1 MSIWN
6 FFICVLLQS
15 FGFGFH
21 FYVYFR
27 VWHHGRKEPGL
38 PSASTSV
45 LNHGHDRKPEGE
57 PSFIINDLLS
67 STMYFLWLSVFIIS
81 SLGWS
86 LSPVRGGVMINLLQL
101 FMAEEEK
108 VKVERLIWK
117 RKAFL
122 EMFIYSLTSLSLT
135 LYVVFVSFVHVLNPL
150 LNLSR
155 SGGPR
160 RLWGCSWTSRGPMQT
175 LGSTLITRVTSYL
188 CYFFQVLPRRWCEW
202 KRYLNQV
209 LIILIYIPS
218 YMFYTWNI
226 LILTSTLPFSMVQV
240 D

>member
-1 MSIWN
+1 MQTLDDPPHFKIWPYL
-6 FFICVLLQS
+6 IS
-15 FGFGFH
+15 FSFLFLKI
-21 FYVYFR
+21 FPRCYIPIFD
-27 VWHHGRKEPGL
+27 GL
-38 PSASTSV
+38 V
-45 LNHGHDRKPEGE
+45 
-57 PSFIINDLLS
+57 
-67 STMYFLWLSVFIIS
+67 
-81 SLGWS
+81 
-86 LSPVRGGVMINLLQL
+86 
-101 FMAEEEK
+101 
-108 VKVERLIWK
+108 
-117 RKAFL
+117 
-122 EMFIYSLTSLSLT
+122 YSLTSISLT

-226 LILTSTLPFSMVQV
+226 LILTSTLLDGVGDQ
-240 D
+240 

>member
-1 MSIWN
+1 
-6 FFICVLLQS
+6 
-15 FGFGFH
+15 
-21 FYVYFR
+21 
-27 VWHHGRKEPGL
+27 
-38 PSASTSV
+38 
-45 LNHGHDRKPEGE
+45 
-57 PSFIINDLLS
+57 
-67 STMYFLWLSVFIIS
+67 
-81 SLGWS
+81 
-86 LSPVRGGVMINLLQL
+86 MINLLQL

-108 VKVERLIWK
+108 VKVEMLIWK

-122 EMFIYSLTSLSLT
+122 ETFIYSLTSLSLT

-188 CYFFQVLPRRWCEW
+188 CYFFQVLPRGWCEW
-202 KRYLNQV
+202 KRYL
-209 LIILIYIPS
+209 IKSWSSWYIFPHICFIREIYILIR
-218 YMFYTWNI
+218 
-226 LILTSTLPFSMVQV
+226 TSTLPFSMVQV

>member
-1 MSIWN
+1 MRFHNAFTHCIACS
-6 FFICVLLQS
+6 CKSCL
-15 FGFGFH
+15 GF
-21 FYVYFR
+21 
-27 VWHHGRKEPGL
+27 
-38 PSASTSV
+38 
-45 LNHGHDRKPEGE
+45 
-57 PSFIINDLLS
+57 INDLLS
-67 STMYFLWLSVFIIS
+67 STMYFLWWSVLIIS
-81 SLGWS
+81 SSGRS

-122 EMFIYSLTSLSLT
+122 ETFIYSLTSLSLT

>member
-1 MSIWN
+1 MNSLWIVCIVLRSNKTEAIRNKYRGAKFMKVSDLPELKGEVGHEVSQCFYPLHCLLMQILFRFYKWSIIFN
-6 FFICVLLQS
+6 HVLFMMKCFNNIFFRQI
-15 FGFGFH
+15 
-21 FYVYFR
+21 
-27 VWHHGRKEPGL
+27 
-38 PSASTSV
+38 
-45 LNHGHDRKPEGE
+45 
-57 PSFIINDLLS
+57 
-67 STMYFLWLSVFIIS
+67 IIS
-81 SLGWS
+81 SPRWCDDQPPAAVHG
-86 LSPVRGGVMINLLQL
+86 RGREG
-101 FMAEEEK
+101 EGG
-108 VKVERLIWK
+108 
-117 RKAFL
+117 KADL
-122 EMFIYSLTSLSLT
+122 ETFIYSLTSISLT

-226 LILTSTLPFSMVQV
+226 LILTSTLPF
-240 D
+240 

>member
-1 MSIWN
+1 MIQKKYLCYQNSCARGRESVKTR
-6 FFICVLLQS
+6 FFIIGILFFRLMPHFKMVKNMLRGRRRCTRRTRCSRGRQTSMTRQS
-15 FGFGFH
+15 SPCRAWGSIMFTLGCAG
-21 FYVYFR
+21 VQ
-27 VWHHGRKEPGL
+27 PG
-38 PSASTSV
+38 S
-45 LNHGHDRKPEGE
+45 
-57 PSFIINDLLS
+57 
-67 STMYFLWLSVFIIS
+67 
-81 SLGWS
+81 
-86 LSPVRGGVMINLLQL
+86 
-101 FMAEEEK
+101 
-108 VKVERLIWK
+108 
-117 RKAFL
+117 
-122 EMFIYSLTSLSLT
+122 
-135 LYVVFVSFVHVLNPL
+135 NPL